1 LKVVITI
8 GFGTTEIELKRT
20 LISRRRG
27 CIITKPAESKS
38 NHIKGRKK
46 RKEKKRFK
54 KTHIL
59 VQQLKTQIQHMKK
72 PERKP

>member
-1 LKVVITI
+1 
-8 GFGTTEIELKRT
+8 

-46 RKEKKRFK
+46 TKQK
-54 KTHIL
+54 KTK
-59 VQQLKTQIQHMKK
+59 KTYSGAATQNSNPTHEKA
-72 PERKP
+72 